1 MEQQVR
7 HLLPYQGQNSYGWS
21 QHLFLQVQGI
31 QHPLLAYT
39 DINTHG
45 TCLFLLNMCLI
56 KYIFVTKLDKDSFYL
71 VNYMCA

>member
-7 HLLPYQGQNSYGWS
+7 HLLPYKGQNSYGWS

-39 DINTHG
+39 DINTRY
-45 TCLFLLNMCLI
+45 LFVFT
-56 KYIFVTKLDKDSFYL
+56 KYVFNQVYSCYKIR
-71 VNYMCA
+71 